1 MKAKAAICGYALR
14 KRHMIRKENLYQ
26 AHGIIWPDGRSKR
39 METEHGMSVRSWK
52 RYKMKRT
59 RIYVRKTIELF
70 LVLWYSRDM
79 QKILHILGL
88 VKACKEMT
96 RDNEQ

>member
-1 MKAKAAICGYALR
+1 
-14 KRHMIRKENLYQ
+14 
-26 AHGIIWPDGRSKR
+26 
-39 METEHGMSVRSWK
+39 MSVRSWK

>member
-1 MKAKAAICGYALR
+1 
-14 KRHMIRKENLYQ
+14 
-26 AHGIIWPDGRSKR
+26 

-59 RIYVRKTIELF
+59 RIYLRKTIELF